1 MFARMLL
8 VWLLIMNLG
17 VAAWWVLQRPPPKPA
32 SAPQASG
39 VPSLRLR
46 DEGAQLSEASDEAL
60 DDAIAP
66 APAVAVAEILP
77 PPLAAVEPPAAV
89 PPAAPVCVSF
99 GPFADEAAATT
110 AGSRLAGPDIRTDL
124 RRVESRAA
132 GRGYNVVL
140 PPQADRDAALA
151 MAEQLRAAGFR
162 DLIVINQGDN
172 ANGIALGRF
181 GREENANRHQQALQA
196 KGFPARVEPVG
207 GAGGDAQFWLDVRAN
222 SGFDPAAA
230 QRTIA
235 APGRQTRPC

>member
-1 MFARMLL
+1 MLL

-17 VAAWWVLQRPPPKPA
+17 VAAWWVLQRPTPKPA

-46 DEGAQLSEASDEAL
+46 DEGAQLSEASDEAR

-66 APAVAVAEILP
+66 APAVAEITP
-77 PPLAAVEPPAAV
+77 PPAAVEPAPAV

-99 GPFADEAAATT
+99 GPFTDEAAAN
-110 AGSRLAGPDIRTDL
+110 AARGRLAGPDIQSSL
-124 RRVESRAA
+124 RRVESRPA
-132 GRGYNVVL
+132 GRGFNVL
-140 PPQADRDAALA
+140 LAPQADRDAALA
-151 MAEQLRAAGFR
+151 MAERLRAAGFR

-181 GREENANRHQQALQA
+181 GREENANRHQQALQD

-207 GAGGDAQFWLDVRAN
+207 GAAGDAQFWLDVRAN

-230 QRTIA
+230 QRTIT